1 MPRLVYETCD
11 TVILDESK
19 GKQGTNYTVNLAN
32 RPEIKLNF
40 QSGPIDNTGLNGL
53 TNEILLEIL
62 LDRTK
67 ILNNIL
73 PCCENDEAI
82 FHLNKANEA
91 FAKRTKDR
99 LERAVEGTNR
109 Y

>member
-1 MPRLVYETCD
+1 MPRLVYETSD
-11 TVILDESK
+11 TVIVDQGK
-19 GKQGTNYTVNLAN
+19 GKQGVQYSIKLAN
-32 RPEIKLNF
+32 HPEIILNF
-40 QSGPIDNTGLNGL
+40 QSGPVPSTGLNGL
-53 TNEILLEIL
+53 TNEILIEIL

-82 FHLNKANEA
+82 FHLNKVNEA
-91 FAKRTKDR
+91 FTKRTKDR
-99 LERAVEGTNR
+99 LERAVEGTNK